1 MLTAV
6 ERACLQSAAAAGM
19 KVLAVPSI
27 TDKKAYSGCECAF
40 LASLLAFNPTDYGLP
55 AFDDLVAGTVPL
67 DPVWRLKGPVVKG
80 FGRGSRVCKPD
91 HTRQIADDANS
102 TEPQIEYVS
111 SSQRLFFSTHSTV
124 LRLHA
129 SSEAACVTE

>member
-6 ERACLQSAAAAGM
+6 EGACLQSAAAAGM

-27 TDKKAYSGCECAF
+27 MDKKAYLGCECTF

-80 FGRGSRVCKPD
+80 FGRGSRVCKLD
-91 HTRQIADDANS
+91 HT
-102 TEPQIEYVS
+102 
-111 SSQRLFFSTHSTV
+111 
-124 LRLHA
+124 
-129 SSEAACVTE
+129 